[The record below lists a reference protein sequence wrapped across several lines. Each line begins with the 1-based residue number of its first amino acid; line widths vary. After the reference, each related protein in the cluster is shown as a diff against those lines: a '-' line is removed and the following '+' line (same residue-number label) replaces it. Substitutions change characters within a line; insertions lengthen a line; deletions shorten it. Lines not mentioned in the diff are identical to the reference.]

1 MADSK
6 PDLQRMRVKH
16 HAIAQYLL
24 ANPTTTQKEIA
35 AEFGISQAWLSIVI
49 NSDCFREYL
58 ANADAEFRHE
68 VLIPLRE
75 KLVGVASRAVEKVGE
90 ALEVGSPDYALEVAD
105 MALHKL
111 GYAPNKGPEV
121 AVPPGGSL
129 NVQQNNYYVDKDT
142 LRHARGRMLEVAQQG
157 PKEKAP
163 DALPAPEE
171 LPTS

>member
-6 PDLQRMRVKH
+6 PDLQTMKVKH
-16 HAIAQYLL
+16 QAIAQYLI
-24 ANPTTTQKEIA
+24 ANPTHSQKVVARHFEIS
-35 AEFGISQAWLSIVI
+35 EAWLSIVV
-49 NSDCFREYL
+49 NSDCFKEYI
-58 ANADAEFRHE
+58 AQQDAEFRHE

-75 KLVGVASRAVEKVGE
+75 KLIGVASRAVERLGE
-90 ALEVGSPDYALEVAD
+90 AVEVGAPDFILDVAD
-105 MALHKL
+105 KTLHRL

-142 LRHARGRMLEVAQQG
+142 LRHARGRMLEVARQE
-157 PKEKAP
+157 PKETAP